1 MITYKEKLILILRVL
16 GAATSRCYLK
26 KNFLKFTFKGKRY
39 MELCHFFFS
48 STLRGT
54 FRSLINIY
62 DEAIRND
69 S

>member
-1 MITYKEKLILILRVL
+1 MLFE
-16 GAATSRCYLK
+16 

-39 MELCHFFFS
+39 MELYHFFFS

-62 DEAIRND
+62 DEDIRND